1 MISQYLKYLLEKLHF
16 IKVVTARFFIIL
28 LFRRRKRIEEIHLNY
43 SSEHLFN
50 NSYII
55 INYRFRNAIYYRF
68 GKYKTLE
75 KQIKIFDLKNFD
87 KEFEFI
93 VYGFFD
99 TKRYKLK
106 FEPQLTLENSSFKTS
121 FSYLNIKLVDRTIPK
136 LAHPNIYSNIKKPK
150 IIIPNIEINHKPITI
165 SNTIFN
171 QNEFI

>member
-1 MISQYLKYLLEKLHF
+1 MFSQYLTYLLEKLHF
-16 IKVVTARFFIIL
+16 YKVVTARFLII
-28 LFRRRKRIEEIHLNY
+28 LFRRKKRIEQLYLNY
-43 SSEHLFN
+43 STEHIFD

-68 GKYKTLE
+68 GKYITLE
-75 KQIKIFDLKNFD
+75 KQINIFDLRNFD
-87 KEFEFI
+87 REFDF
-93 VYGFFD
+93 VVSGFFRSK
-99 TKRYKLK
+99 TYKLK
-106 FEPQLTLENSSFKTS
+106 FAPQLFLNNSSFKTS
-121 FSYLNIKLVDRTIPK
+121 ISNLNIKLEERTIPN

>member
-1 MISQYLKYLLEKLHF
+1 MFSQYLTYLLEKLHF
-16 IKVVTARFFIIL
+16 FKVVTARFLII
-28 LFRRRKRIEEIHLNY
+28 LFRRKKRIEQLYLNY
-43 SSEHLFN
+43 STEHIFD

-68 GKYKTLE
+68 GKYITLE

-87 KEFEFI
+87 KEFDF
-93 VYGFFD
+93 VVSGFFRSK
-99 TKRYKLK
+99 TYKLK
-106 FEPQLTLENSSFKTS
+106 FDPQLFLNNSSFKTS
-121 FSYLNIKLVDRTIPK
+121 VSNLNIKLEKRTIPN

-150 IIIPNIEINHKPITI
+150 IIIPNIEINHKQITI